1 MNTKITRGL
10 LIGLSFIICHLLFS
24 VALTSCTK
32 DLDVTPINPNLDLEL
47 DVDGLFNKCYGNLAL
62 QGNGGA
68 NGDCDIDGLDG
79 GTTGFIR
86 QMWNSNELTTDE
98 AICHWGDDGIQQF
111 CYNTYDSSHPML
123 NGYFNRLTTGISYCN
138 HYIEVAGSVDATK
151 TAEIRFLR
159 ALQYYLMMDAF
170 GGVPFSTTLSVPSY
184 KSRQEI
190 FSWIESELLENVE
203 PNLSEPKAKTSSDPM
218 YGRVDK
224 AAAWMLLMRLYLNAE
239 VYTGT
244 AQWEKA
250 AQYAKKVIDSPYKLN
265 TTGSNGWSAYQM
277 LFMGDNGES
286 SAAQECIYAV
296 LCDGKKTTSWGTSLY
311 LIASIWDADMVGNPN
326 DTYVDDEGNT
336 KMNCSNGTSEKWAGN
351 HARINLVRKFFP
363 NDDAP
368 QVQAYE
374 MKVAAGDDRALF
386 FGVGHT
392 LMNEKGYLGDFKDGY
407 AVAKFLNYKST
418 GPVVMGSDSQFPDAD
433 YFFFRVAEAYLTYAE
448 ALTRQAGGANTTDE
462 ATTYINAL
470 RSRASNYDQKS
481 SYSLNEVLDE
491 WSREFYFEG
500 RRRVDLIRFGKFGG
514 DTDYVWAWK
523 GGVKEGRNFQSYKN
537 IFAIP
542 SDQVKGEIKQNT
554 GY

>member
-1 MNTKITRGL
+1 
-10 LIGLSFIICHLLFS
+10 
-24 VALTSCTK
+24 
-32 DLDVTPINPNLDLEL
+32 
-47 DVDGLFNKCYGNLAL
+47 
-62 QGNGGA
+62 
-68 NGDCDIDGLDG
+68 
-79 GTTGFIR
+79 
-86 QMWNSNELTTDE
+86 
-98 AICHWGDDGIQQF
+98 
-111 CYNTYDSSHPML
+111 
-123 NGYFNRLTTGISYCN
+123 
-138 HYIEVAGSVDATK
+138 
-151 TAEIRFLR
+151 
-159 ALQYYLMMDAF
+159 MMDAF